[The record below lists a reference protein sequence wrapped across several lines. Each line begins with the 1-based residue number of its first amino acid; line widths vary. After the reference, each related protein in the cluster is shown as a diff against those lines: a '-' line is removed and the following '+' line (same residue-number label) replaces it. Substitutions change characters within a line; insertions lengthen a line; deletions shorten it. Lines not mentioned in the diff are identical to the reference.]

1 MSYLVARMK
10 KLKSGNLT
18 GISRHN
24 ERLNERNSNK
34 DIDSEKSHLN
44 YNLVQN
50 NSEDLLKDTQNFI
63 DENKSTSRAIRKD
76 SVMINEW
83 IISSDTEF
91 FENLSEDESRE
102 YFKTAVEYFE
112 TRFGVENVRYAHVH
126 LDETTPHMHLG
137 IVPFDKEN
145 KLSAKRVFNRT
156 TLLEVQENLPKFLNN
171 RGFDIE
177 RGEQGSD
184 KKHLDVKSFKKEM
197 DRKLKAQELMLE
209 EKEKMIAELT
219 KQATGLEIE
228 VAAMKMVSEEL
239 SDELEEKTAKL
250 ESIEFSAKD
259 YGYNNIEE
267 VLYENHYLNKQ
278 VEAIFEKLKNYAKT
292 LSNLK
297 INVLTIAD
305 VKTNISSLIDALKE
319 FKSKLEVDV
328 LSFESY
334 KKEIKPARTEESLLE
349 KMDRA
354 KEQLNHER
362 QRKAPKQD
370 LGEPER

>member
-91 FENLSEDESRE
+91 FENLSENESRE

-197 DRKLKAQELMLE
+197 DRKLKA
-209 EKEKMIAELT
+209 
-219 KQATGLEIE
+219 
-228 VAAMKMVSEEL
+228 
-239 SDELEEKTAKL
+239 
-250 ESIEFSAKD
+250 
-259 YGYNNIEE
+259 
-267 VLYENHYLNKQ
+267 
-278 VEAIFEKLKNYAKT
+278 
-292 LSNLK
+292 
-297 INVLTIAD
+297 
-305 VKTNISSLIDALKE
+305 
-319 FKSKLEVDV
+319 
-328 LSFESY
+328 
-334 KKEIKPARTEESLLE
+334 
-349 KMDRA
+349 
-354 KEQLNHER
+354 
-362 QRKAPKQD
+362 
-370 LGEPER
+370 